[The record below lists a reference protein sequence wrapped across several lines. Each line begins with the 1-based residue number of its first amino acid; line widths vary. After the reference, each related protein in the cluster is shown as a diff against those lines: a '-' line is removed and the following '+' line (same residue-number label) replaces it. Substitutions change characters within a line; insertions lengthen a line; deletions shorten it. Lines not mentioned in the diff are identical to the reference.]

1 MNWWGIVVS
10 FGFVFGFIGIA
21 QLLLRAGRMSP
32 ALTRKVVHIGVAHWW
47 ILAMLFFDR
56 WEFAI
61 VGPAAFILINLAS
74 YLFHLFPAMEHEKRS
89 RNLGTV
95 YFPVA
100 LLACVLLTWAGP
112 VPVWVGGLAILV
124 LGWGDGLASVVGES
138 RGAGSLKILG
148 NTKSV
153 AGTVTMFLASTVV
166 ITVFVLLFLAPGPL
180 AGIAASHVAGLA
192 GGDPAAG
199 ALVVRILATALVAT
213 LVELVTPFGLDNLTV
228 PLVTLLV
235 FYLV

>member
-21 QLLLRAGRMSP
+21 QLLLRAGRISP
-32 ALTRKVVHIGVAHWW
+32 SVTRKVVHIGVAHWW
-47 ILAMLFFDR
+47 ILAMVFFDR

-74 YLFHLFPAMEHEKRS
+74 YLFRLFPAMEHEKRS

-112 VPVWVGGLAILV
+112 VPIWVGGLAILV

-138 RGAGSLKILG
+138 RGSGSLTMFG
-148 NTKSV
+148 ATKSI
-153 AGTVTMFLASTVV
+153 AGTVTMFVASTVV
-166 ITVFVLLFLAPGPL
+166 VTVFVLLFLSPGPL
-180 AGIAASHVAGLA
+180 GSA
-192 GGDPAAG
+192 GGDPAVAV
-199 ALVVRILATALVAT
+199 LVVRILATALVAT
-213 LVELVTPFGLDNLTV
+213 LVELATPFGLDNLTV
-228 PLVTLLV
+228 PIVTLL
-235 FYLV
+235 FFHLV

>member
-10 FGFVFGFIGIA
+10 FGLVFGFIGVA
-21 QLLLRAGRMSP
+21 GLLLRAGRMSP
-32 ALTRKVVHIGVAHWW
+32 ALTRKAVHIGVAHWW
-47 ILAMLFFDR
+47 ILAMIFFDR

-74 YLFHLFPAMEHEKRS
+74 YLFRLFPAMEHEKRS

-112 VPVWVGGLAILV
+112 VPIWVGGLAILV
-124 LGWGDGLASVVGES
+124 LGWGDGLASVVGERRRS
-138 RGAGSLKILG
+138 GSLTVLG
-148 NTKSV
+148 NRKSI
-153 AGTVTMFLASTVV
+153 AGTVTMFVASTVV

-180 AGIAASHVAGLA
+180 AHTASASVTWLAA
-192 GGDPAAG
+192 GDPAVST
-199 ALVVRILATALVAT
+199 LVVRILATALLAT
-213 LVELVTPFGLDNLTV
+213 LVELVTPFGLDNLSV
-228 PLVTLLV
+228 PLVTILFFHLV
-235 FYLV
+235 